1 MQTRGSRP
9 HGKIRRVSAGRR
21 RGAERAA
28 GSRGSYGLR
37 MRKPAAIPA
46 FPDYLRE
53 AIPRMGYQTPTD
65 FARAAD
71 ISPSVVL
78 RWLKGETRPLVPLLE
93 RVAPFLGAK
102 LSTLVRIAYPEID
115 EGLPI
120 EEAPELHPLVAE
132 LQRRL
137 GPQSTL
143 SSGEQEMLTR
153 IVDSVLA
160 PYRSRPTPK
169 AS

>member
-1 MQTRGSRP
+1 
-9 HGKIRRVSAGRR
+9 
-21 RGAERAA
+21 
-28 GSRGSYGLR
+28 
-37 MRKPAAIPA
+37 MRKPADPPA

-65 FARAAD
+65 FARAAG

-78 RWLKGETRPLVPLLE
+78 RWIAGETRPLVPLLE
-93 RVAPFLGAK
+93 RVAPYLGAK

-115 EGLPI
+115 EGLAF
-120 EEAPELHPLVAE
+120 EEVSPLHPLAAE

-137 GPQSTL
+137 GPQSAL
-143 SSGEQEMLTR
+143 AADEQAILAR

-160 PYRSRPTPK
+160 PYRSRSTPK